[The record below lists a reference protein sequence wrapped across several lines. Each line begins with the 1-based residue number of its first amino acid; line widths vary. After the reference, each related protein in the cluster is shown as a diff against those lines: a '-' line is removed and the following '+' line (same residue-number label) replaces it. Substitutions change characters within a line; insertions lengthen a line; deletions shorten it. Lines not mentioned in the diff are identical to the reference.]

1 MAFYEEMYYSLPEN
15 ERETFIKTLSEE
27 DRNSLMLA
35 LDKNSLYSTISSS
48 HKDRFESIY
57 NELKDEKSKKSFI
70 AVFNYLDDN
79 SKEKLL
85 DIVFKKINNDKI
97 SEEYNSLD
105 YISDM
110 LPQYSEKLNKLLDL
124 RKFRRILQFII
135 DIKIVEVLSSISE
148 ISYSDSRNSILYIDS
163 DPYKS
168 DYDYYKNDN
177 EKLLN
182 MLYKFPE
189 EKRIYFFEEFE
200 KNNDFKNAEF
210 VKMLRVILNMDKEA
224 FLYIFQNVKETDISN
239 VNYEINNSI
248 LGNSIFGRSKER
260 KKDIED
266 YLDNYRY
273 NKITEIYKH
282 INSKIEKFFFLRI
295 FESIIYSQTKK
306 IINIF
311 DNLNYDM
318 QENVN
323 RFSSKVVL
331 EKLED
336 YINLFSNGAVKSEI
350 NQKSE
355 KTNTAIN
362 NNENTNI
369 DNYIYIEYTNKCKDK
384 LIEISFLIED
394 FEYAIKEDYK
404 KLCEEI
410 DFSLGREIENKYEL
424 NKIIENI
431 NNVYRS
437 AYYKKHKKSHLGY
450 IIGDDDDDIDY
461 IKFID

>member
-35 LDKNSLYSTISSS
+35 LDKNSLYSNISSS

-224 FLYIFQNVKETDISN
+224 FLYIFQNVKETDIN
-239 VNYEINNSI
+239 NIGNYGSVYELHSYGEKSI
-248 LGNSIFGRSKER
+248 GY
-260 KKDIED
+260 

-273 NKITEIYKH
+273 NKITAIYKYV
-282 INSKIEKFFFLRI
+282 NSKIEKFFFLRI

>member
-35 LDKNSLYSTISSS
+35 LDKNSLYSNISSS

-248 LGNSIFGRSKER
+248 LGHGFFGTSKDG

-266 YLDNYRY
+266 YLDSYRY

-437 AYYKKHKKSHLGY
+437 AYYKKHNKSSLAY
-450 IIGDDDDDIDY
+450 MIDDYDDDIDY
-461 IKFID
+461 IKYID

>member
-239 VNYEINNSI
+239 VNYEINNNIIWYSR
-248 LGNSIFGRSKER
+248 GTSKDG

-266 YLDNYRY
+266 YLDSYRY
-273 NKITEIYKH
+273 NKINEIYKH

-437 AYYKKHKKSHLGY
+437 AYYKKHNKSSLAY
-450 IIGDDDDDIDY
+450 MIDDYDDDIDY
-461 IKFID
+461 IKYID

>member
-239 VNYEINNSI
+239 VNYEINNNIIWYSR
-248 LGNSIFGRSKER
+248 GTSKDG

-266 YLDNYRY
+266 YLDSYRY

-355 KTNTAIN
+355 KINTAIN

-424 NKIIENI
+424 NKIIKNI

-437 AYYKKHKKSHLGY
+437 AYYKKHNKSSLAY
-450 IIGDDDDDIDY
+450 MIDDYDDDIDY

>member
-163 DPYKS
+163 DPY
-168 DYDYYKNDN
+168 YDYYKNDN

-248 LGNSIFGRSKER
+248 LGNGFFGRSKDG

-437 AYYKKHKKSHLGY
+437 AYYKKHNKSSLAY
-450 IIGDDDDDIDY
+450 MIDDYDDDIDY
-461 IKFID
+461 IKYID